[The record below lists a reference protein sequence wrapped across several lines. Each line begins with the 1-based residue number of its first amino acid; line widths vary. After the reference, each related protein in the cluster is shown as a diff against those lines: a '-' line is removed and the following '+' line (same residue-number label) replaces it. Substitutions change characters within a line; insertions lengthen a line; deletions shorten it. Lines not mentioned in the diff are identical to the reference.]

1 MDIRQL
7 TYFRTVAEELHFNRA
22 AQKLFIAQPALS
34 RQVKALEEELGVR
47 LLERDRR
54 NVSLTPAGA
63 YLLQATTPLLSQLAD
78 IAHRVKLVADGLD
91 GELRIGYTGSCV
103 NTVLPRVLPA
113 LNRQY
118 PRIQTYLN
126 EMTSAA
132 QLEALKSG
140 ELDIGFLRNPPPYPL
155 WDTQPVWKEPFYLVV
170 PLAHPL
176 TARSFKSL
184 QQVASERFILPPRH
198 DGELYHEHILG
209 ICTEAGLH
217 PLVAH
222 ESTHG
227 HTIVKLVES
236 GLGISI
242 LPETFRRLYRHTVK
256 FLPLR
261 HTQRQAELTA
271 VWVKDSRNA
280 ALEKFVGMIKLIK
293 REGGR

>member
-7 TYFRTVAEELHFNRA
+7 TYFRAVASELHFNRA

-34 RQVKALEEELGVR
+34 RQVKALEDELGVR

-63 YLLQATTPLLSQLAD
+63 YLLGASGPLLTQLED
-78 IAHRVKLVADGLD
+78 ITHRVKLVAEGLE

-103 NTVLPRVLPA
+103 NTVLPRVLPG
-113 LNRQY
+113 LNRHY
-118 PRIQTYLN
+118 PRIQTYLS

-132 QLEALKSG
+132 QLEALKTNQ
-140 ELDIGFLRNPPPYPL
+140 LDIGFLRNPPPYPHMETL
-155 WDTQPVWKEPFYLVV
+155 PVWKEPFYLVV
-170 PLAHPL
+170 PLQHAL

-184 QQVASERFILPPRH
+184 AQVTSERFILPPRH

-209 ICTEAGLH
+209 ICEEAGLR

-227 HTIVKLVES
+227 HTIVKLVEN

-242 LPETFRRLYRHTVK
+242 LPETFRRLYKDTVK

-261 HTQRQAELTA
+261 HTERQAELTA
-271 VWVKDSRNA
+271 VWMKGSQNA
-280 ALEKFVGMIKLIK
+280 ALERLIDIIKK
-293 REGGR
+293 EG

>member
-7 TYFRTVAEELHFNRA
+7 TYFRAVASELHFKRA

-34 RQVKALEEELGVR
+34 RQVKALEDELGVR

-63 YLLQATTPLLSQLAD
+63 YLLQASGPLLSQLED
-78 IAHRVKLVADGLD
+78 ITHRVKLVAEGLE

-113 LNRQY
+113 LNRHY
-118 PRIQTYLN
+118 PRIQTYLS

-132 QLEALKSG
+132 QLEALKTHQ
-140 ELDIGFLRNPPPYPL
+140 LDIGFLRNPPPYPL
-155 WDTQPVWKEPFYLVV
+155 METLPVWKEPFYLVV
-170 PLAHPL
+170 PLRHAL

-184 QQVASERFILPPRH
+184 RQVAAERFILPPRH
-198 DGELYHEHILG
+198 DGELYHEHIVG
-209 ICTEAGLH
+209 ICEEAGLR

-242 LPETFRRLYRHTVK
+242 LPETFRRLYKDTVK

-261 HTQRQAELTA
+261 HTERQAELTA
-271 VWVKDSRNA
+271 VWMKGSQNA
-280 ALEKFVGMIKLIK
+280 ALERLIEIIKK
-293 REGGR
+293 EG